1 MPSVYHRLGSVVDS
15 KLGEQ
20 VQHIEDVQDG
30 YALDARVHLEVLRRN
45 RTIDTRAEVSS
56 SKFPVT
62 GLYGQ
67 VNAVRAQTQ
76 RCQKH
81 AKANACR
88 RVRVKE
94 REQFSKDLNRVFYAP
109 SESAAR
115 VAFFGFKEQWGR
127 LFPSAVQIIDKD
139 LDCLWTFLQFDSTY
153 WTTLRTTNPIER
165 LNKEF
170 KRRTRAMEVTGG
182 EISNLWLFGVC
193 SSNDGV
199 PLEFSSRLSMVSCL
213 HTNCRLT
220 TAAENGS

>member
-1 MPSVYHRLGSVVDS
+1 VSRQSFCAVLGISEES
-15 KLGEQ
+15 Q
-20 VQHIEDVQDG
+20 CF
-30 YALDARVHLEVLRRN
+30 EVLAMEMGDRERVDLWESVFRRLLERGLN
-45 RTIDTRAEVSS
+45 PEAVELGIMDGLPGLETLFKRF
-56 SKFPVT
+56 FP
-62 GLYGQ
+62 
-67 VNAVRAQTQ
+67 RAQTQ

-127 LFPSAVQIIDKD
+127 LFPSAVQVIDKD
-139 LDCLWTFLQFDSTY
+139 LDSLLTFLQFDSTY

-182 EISNLWLFGVC
+182 EISTYRCLVYVAQTMEYRWSFH
-193 SSNDGV
+193 
-199 PLEFSSRLSMVSCL
+199 PVSQWSAVY
-213 HTNCRLT
+213 TQI
-220 TAAENGS
+220 AA